1 MRNRRQPDESP
12 MNQSTPAP
20 EAIPIE
26 TNSTDNLADWDVIV
40 GKVIGRWDH
49 SSLKI
54 QPMDASPQ
62 RFDVGSRLCLDFKG
76 ARRQVEVL
84 ASERQGKGFICD
96 VGLPT
101 TEEADALMNATLWI
115 RRDMRPALPAGE
127 FYLDEVLGLRVQTK
141 NGEDLGVIQEV
152 LETAAHNVYVTN
164 IAMIPAHA
172 DFIINTDWQNRVLT
186 VRDFPGLKMAD

>member
-1 MRNRRQPDESP
+1 

-20 EAIPIE
+20 EAIPTE
-26 TNSTDNLADWDVIV
+26 PLKTDDLADWDVIV

-62 RFDVGSRLCLDFKG
+62 RFDVGSKLCLDFKG
-76 ARRQVEVL
+76 ARRVVEIL
-84 ASERQGKGFICD
+84 ASDRQGKGFICD

-101 TEEADALMNATLWI
+101 TEEADALQNATLWI

-127 FYLDEVLGLRVQTK
+127 FYLDEVLGLRVQTET
-141 NGEDLGVIQEV
+141 GEDLGEIQEV
-152 LETAAHNVYVTN
+152 LETAAHNVYVTP

-172 DFIINTDWQNRVLT
+172 DFIINTDWQARVLT
-186 VRDFPGLKMAD
+186 VRNLPGLKTAD